1 MLMITRIILLI
12 SPAFT
17 LSLCIKAKSRLS
29 LEARPAHLV
38 IMIILFMIVGKFIEY
53 GATYMGLQKVFV
65 SGLRIE
71 LTRIMM

>member
-1 MLMITRIILLI
+1 MITRIILLI

-38 IMIILFMIVGKFIEY
+38 VLIILILVVTWWGIQMQCNV
-53 GATYMGLQKVFV
+53 
-65 SGLRIE
+65 
-71 LTRIMM
+71 